1 MEMPVQ
7 WLTSQTPR
15 DAFHLL
21 CYPFIFPQ
29 TALVTYFRSINH
41 AAMSKAFESSMSTAR
56 LMMQMSN
63 IIGRG
68 DSRIY
73 TRLKTATAIHLVLEI
88 RRDNILT
95 DSLNQLWRRE
105 RRELMKPL
113 KVRMGMDEGEEGIDH
128 GGVQQEFFR
137 LAISEAMNPDYGKHD
152 ESIQPIDPN

>member
-15 DAFHLL
+15 EAVHLL
-21 CYPFIFPQ
+21 YYPFLFPQ
-29 TALVTYFRSINH
+29 TTLVTYFRSINH

-56 LMMQMSN
+56 LMIQMSN
-63 IIGRG
+63 VAGPNDPRVL
-68 DSRIY
+68 DKV
-73 TRLKTATAIHLVLEI
+73 KTAIASHLVLEI

-105 RRELMKPL
+105 RREMMKPL
-113 KVRMGMDEGEEGIDH
+113 KVRMGMDEGEEGVDH

-137 LAISEAMNPDYGKHD
+137 LAISEAMNPDYGMHD
-152 ESIQPIDPN
+152 RPGQLIDVN